1 MSRKTEALLHY
12 GYSIFM
18 GTSAVPNTG
27 VGVWDKADAFKRL
40 AAIADFMKFVDDK
53 QKVRITFEYD
63 PDYPTALLITEAT
76 LKL

>member
-1 MSRKTEALLHY
+1 MNRKTETLLHY

-18 GTSAVPNTG
+18 GTSAAPNTG